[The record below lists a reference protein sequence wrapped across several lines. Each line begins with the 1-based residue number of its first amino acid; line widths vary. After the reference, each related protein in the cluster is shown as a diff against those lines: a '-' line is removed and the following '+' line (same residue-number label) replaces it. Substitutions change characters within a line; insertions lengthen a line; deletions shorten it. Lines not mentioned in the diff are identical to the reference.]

1 MFLCGVLYPNEYG
14 STFNLFSYVFNG
26 SMKRCVS
33 APSPFPPTFPR
44 PLINTFR
51 EFSVFPSPNG
61 LSFTCFTL
69 LQLSLAV
76 YLLIFGAVII
86 FISSLDFTHIL
97 MSFVFL
103 GGPGL
108 LLLQE

>member
-1 MFLCGVLYPNEYG
+1 ME
-14 STFNLFSYVFNG
+14 
-26 SMKRCVS
+26 RCVS
-33 APSPFPPTFPR
+33 SPLPLSPPFPDPTATNLENFQ
-44 PLINTFR
+44 
-51 EFSVFPSPNG
+51 FSLNRCSNG

-76 YLLIFGAVII
+76 YLLIFGAVIT
-86 FISSLDFTHIL
+86 FISSLDFTYIL

-108 LLLQE
+108 LLLQD